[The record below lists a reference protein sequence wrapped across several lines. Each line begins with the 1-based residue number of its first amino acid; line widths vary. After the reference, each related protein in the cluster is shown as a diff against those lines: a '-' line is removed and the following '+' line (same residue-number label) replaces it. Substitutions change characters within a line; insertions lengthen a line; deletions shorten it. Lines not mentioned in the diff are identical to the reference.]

1 MGNPR
6 LVSYHETEISPGN
19 LPRSQEC
26 EENAEWGFLLTPSQ
40 SQKMSYCSGPNSGSD
55 LESDLGS
62 GILLCF
68 PVKAIETRS
77 NTVQQPPTSLQVPCD
92 VTRSMYHQYSV
103 PDLPT
108 SNPCARAGPVSFAGL
123 TNDARR
129 QSRDSQV
136 YHLHVARRS
145 PSFQAEGPSAGM
157 VSSRPL
163 QEARVEGPA
172 FMVAK
177 ACASSGEDDR
187 PAPILSFHTATT
199 FVDRRSLKAAQ
210 GSCQHG

>member
-1 MGNPR
+1 
-6 LVSYHETEISPGN
+6 
-19 LPRSQEC
+19 
-26 EENAEWGFLLTPSQ
+26 
-40 SQKMSYCSGPNSGSD
+40 MSCCSGPNNSGSD
-55 LESDLGS
+55 LESDS
-62 GILLCF
+62 GVRIRGRF
-68 PVKAIETRS
+68 SGPSKKPGPTRS
-77 NTVQQPPTSLQVPCD
+77 NFQHCFQPLSKCLCD
-92 VTRSMYHQYSV
+92 VTRSMYHPYSV

-123 TNDARR
+123 TNDVRR

-187 PAPILSFHTATT
+187 PAPILSFHAATT